1 MTLMLASVT
10 GAREAEIALAGGADI
25 IDLKD
30 PRAGALGALAAEAVR
45 EAVAAIAGRR
55 PVSAVT
61 GDLIEPPRV
70 REAAERMAATGV
82 DYVKVGFLPGCD
94 ADAIAAALKPLAA
107 RTPLVAVLFGD
118 ADPDLS
124 VLPRLVGAGFAGVML
139 DTARKD
145 GGRLLDHMD
154 APALSSFVRRAR
166 NLRLL
171 TGLAG
176 SLEGPDVPR
185 LVPMKPD
192 FLGFRGALCDGED
205 RTRGLDPAAV
215 ARIRALIPPERED
228 GAAANID
235 YRLLAAR
242 GYGPDAADGL
252 VGSDRIFVRDFVL
265 PAQVGAYRHEKDAA
279 QNIRLDVT
287 VEVARTH
294 PGVPELPHV
303 LSYDV
308 ITDGI
313 RSIVAEGHID
323 LVETL
328 AERVAA
334 LVLGDARATRVTVRV
349 EKLDVGPGGV
359 GVEIVRERPAAPAA
373 VNPLSLR
380 PGPGKPKI
388 GA

>member
-10 GAREAEIALAGGADI
+10 GPGEAEIALAAGADI

-30 PRAGALGALAAEAVR
+30 SAAGALGALPVETVR
-45 EAVAAIAGRR
+45 AAVAAVAGRR
-55 PVSAVT
+55 PVSAVA
-61 GDLIEPPRV
+61 GEAVQPNAA

-82 DYVKVGFLPGCD
+82 DYVKVGFFPGAE
-94 ADAIAAALKPLAA
+94 ADAVAAALKPLAA

-118 ADPDLS
+118 ASPDLS
-124 VLPRLVGAGFAGVML
+124 ILPRLVGAGFAGVML
-139 DTARKD
+139 DTARKG

-154 APALSSFVRRAR
+154 APALSSFIRRAR

-176 SLEGPDVPR
+176 SLEAPDVPR
-185 LVPMKPD
+185 LIPMKPD
-192 FLGFRGALCDGED
+192 FLGFRAALCDGQD
-205 RTRGLDPAAV
+205 RSRGLDPAAV
-215 ARIRALIPPERED
+215 ARIRALIPPEREGGGD
-228 GAAANID
+228 AKID

-265 PAQVGAYRHEKDAA
+265 PAQIGAYSHEKDAE

-287 VEVARTH
+287 AEVARTH
-294 PGVPELPHV
+294 PGAPELAHI

-313 RSIVAEGHID
+313 RSILAEGHIE

-328 AERVAA
+328 AERVAG
-334 LVLGDARATRVTVRV
+334 LVLADPRATRVTVRV
-349 EKLDVGPGGV
+349 EKLEVGPGGV
-359 GVEIVRERPAAPAA
+359 GVEIVRERPAAPAS